1 LAHVSRCGIMSQ
13 IETRYRCA
21 RSFAPQ
27 LGRPARHAGPRLVQ
41 LLFMIGISGGDTL
54 MFLACLFLA
63 REEAFGVERL
73 LLAQEVIH
81 RAADLR
87 FQHR

>member
-1 LAHVSRCGIMSQ
+1 MAHVSQCGIMSQ
-13 IETRYRCA
+13 IETHLLCSLVCA
-21 RSFAPQ
+21 SVR
-27 LGRPARHAGPRLVQ
+27 RPARHAGPRLVQ